1 MALQSMVIWGVA
13 REMKGLPTAAA
24 PPVPRHRLIPALA
37 ARPALAVTLFILV
50 LTVILLAVMQGPLSP
65 DISGQLWI
73 ADRLRHGARL
83 YIDISEIN
91 PPLWF
96 WLAIPVDGL
105 AAALGVRAEAV
116 LIVAIG
122 FAALLSLLA
131 TNQLLKTYPPE
142 LRSALLIFAACI
154 LLIMPLRDLGQREQ
168 IALMGALPY
177 VALIVARR
185 EGRRVPLWLALV
197 VASGAAVGFA
207 LKHYFIGVPLLLEL
221 WLLFCLRRQWRPV
234 RPETVMLLTGA
245 ISYVL
250 AIVTV
255 TPGYLQVSVPE
266 LLLGYGAS
274 GAPSLNYMIRPA
286 QPIWVLILCAIVLQR
301 SVTAQPL
308 APMTVAF
315 LIAALG
321 FFLAWLIQHKGWP
334 YQSIATTGFLALA
347 MAMTL
352 VDASRQAFT
361 RPRMIAVAALILP
374 MLLCAVPTQWVPTPE
389 TDIAPALVGLEPGDT
404 VAIISIEGR
413 TAWPATVGRG
423 LRFSGRRGAFW
434 IFAAVD
440 ANALGRHDPRIEA
453 LGRKIVREAVQDYRC
468 LPPKHLIFTPGR
480 ASSSVTSASDNPL
493 GYFQRDP
500 QFVELL
506 SHYRRLDRRG
516 DFDAFQLVRPFD
528 PMPVD
533 MCLRAS

>member
-168 IALMGALPY
+168 IALMGRFPMSRSSSLGARGGGCRFGWRWSWQAALPS
-177 VALIVARR
+177 VLHSSITSSACRCCWNSGCSFACAANGGQFGQRR
-185 EGRRVPLWLALV
+185 
-197 VASGAAVGFA
+197 S
-207 LKHYFIGVPLLLEL
+207 
-221 WLLFCLRRQWRPV
+221 C
-234 RPETVMLLTGA
+234 
-245 ISYVL
+245 S
-250 AIVTV
+250 
-255 TPGYLQVSVPE
+255 
-266 LLLGYGAS
+266 
-274 GAPSLNYMIRPA
+274 
-286 QPIWVLILCAIVLQR
+286 
-301 SVTAQPL
+301 
-308 APMTVAF
+308 
-315 LIAALG
+315 
-321 FFLAWLIQHKGWP
+321 
-334 YQSIATTGFLALA
+334 
-347 MAMTL
+347 
-352 VDASRQAFT
+352 
-361 RPRMIAVAALILP
+361 
-374 MLLCAVPTQWVPTPE
+374 
-389 TDIAPALVGLEPGDT
+389 
-404 VAIISIEGR
+404 
-413 TAWPATVGRG
+413 
-423 LRFSGRRGAFW
+423 
-434 IFAAVD
+434 
-440 ANALGRHDPRIEA
+440 
-453 LGRKIVREAVQDYRC
+453 
-468 LPPKHLIFTPGR
+468 
-480 ASSSVTSASDNPL
+480 
-493 GYFQRDP
+493 
-500 QFVELL
+500 
-506 SHYRRLDRRG
+506 
-516 DFDAFQLVRPFD
+516 
-528 PMPVD
+528 
-533 MCLRAS
+533 